1 MLTDQL
7 LLLWA
12 AMELVKPPITQGSSP
27 QVIAQTPPPVVA
39 PVSVVYQDIVIG
51 KNDPPSAG
59 DRVTVHVDVKDSE
72 SGEEY
77 ISSRKRGL
85 PFTFVFQSEKEL
97 LSDLMRGM
105 RTGGYR
111 TATVP
116 AEALNSYPGFAAFI
130 PAGKTTTF
138 ELRLVRIVRVKA
150 GGR

>member
-12 AMELVKPPITQGSSP
+12 AMELVKPPMTQGTSP
-27 QVIAQTPPPVVA
+27 QVIAPTTPPITA
-39 PVSVVYQDIVIG
+39 PVSVVYQDLVIG
-51 KNDPPSAG
+51 KNDPPSPG

-72 SGEEY
+72 TGEEY
-77 ISSRKRGL
+77 VSSRKRGL
-85 PFTFVFQSEKEL
+85 PFTFVFQTEKEL

-105 RTGGYR
+105 RVGGYR

-116 AEALNSYPGFAAFI
+116 AEALNSYPGFSAFI
-130 PAGKTTTF
+130 PAGKTTLF
-138 ELRLVRIVRVKA
+138 ELRMVRIARVKA